1 MVNTL
6 FFLYNIIRGV
16 FMILLLGILFIP
28 VIILIIFRLKSIKI
42 KKIERF
48 FLNFLLI
55 FISFIYIYLCIKL
68 GQEPYQF
75 EFALNSFD
83 DYLIATAIIFATS
96 PLLWIITLY
105 YTLNL
110 TRKIRIKKN
119 SIIKQGEYTY
129 YRDDL
134 NKISPNI
141 IMFTS
146 LYDIDFKKSISS
158 TILKLK
164 LTGFID
170 ENNKNLVCTNK
181 NQNELSESEKM
192 VLELVKKDKFDRILY
207 KNTIEKE
214 AIKGKY
220 IKKNKFGKIGRISFI
235 FFIIITLVFSFKYS
249 IKLDKFTFDNYR
261 YYTSEKTGIR
271 YIKLGLR
278 EDVLKAIDESDS
290 DDDFLI
296 VKESG
301 RKKVDFNYVKADRYD
316 ISVVKKAQFLT
327 IFVPVTILFCVVYS
341 FIALYMIIE
350 QLINFNKN
358 YRRTIKGKQL
368 LTKAYALKNFLEDFS
383 TKNKK
388 EKEIVLWEY
397 YLIYATLL
405 GVNVRIQD
413 K

>member
-1 MVNTL
+1 M
-6 FFLYNIIRGV
+6 
-16 FMILLLGILFIP
+16 MLLLGILIIP
-28 VIILIIFRLKSIKI
+28 VIILIIFRLKSIKV
-42 KKIERF
+42 KKLERF
-48 FLNFLLI
+48 LLNLLLI
-55 FISFIYIYLCIKL
+55 FIAFIYIYLCIKL

-75 EFALNSFD
+75 DFVLNSID
-83 DYLIATAIIFATS
+83 DYLIATAIIFITS

-110 TRKIRIKKN
+110 TRKLRIKKN
-119 SIIKQGEYTY
+119 SIIKQGEFTY

-141 IMFTS
+141 IMFTA

-164 LTGFID
+164 LMGFI
-170 ENNKNLVCTNK
+170 EEKNKKLICTDK
-181 NQNELSESEKM
+181 NQNELSESEKL
-192 VLELVKKDKFDRILY
+192 VLNLVKNNEFDKILY
-207 KNTIEKE
+207 KKVIEKE
-214 AIKGKY
+214 TLKGKY
-220 IKKNKFGKIGRISFI
+220 IKKNKFGKIGRILFV
-235 FFIIITLVFSFKYS
+235 FFIIVTLIFSFKYS
-249 IKLDKFTFDNYR
+249 IKLDKFTFNNYR

-278 EDVLKAIDESDS
+278 DDVLKAIDESAS

-296 VKESG
+296 VKEFG
-301 RKKVDFNYVKADRYD
+301 RKKVDYNYVKADRYD

-327 IFVPVTILFCVVYS
+327 TFVPITILFCVVYFLIS
-341 FIALYMIIE
+341 IYMIIE
-350 QLINFNKN
+350 QLINFNKH
-358 YRRTIKGKQL
+358 YRRTIKGKEL

-388 EKEIVLWEY
+388 EKELILWEY

-405 GVNVRIQD
+405 GVNVKIQD
-413 K
+413 EIIEKYIK